1 MQKFLLLLTCLLA
14 SWTLAAQ
21 TRTVTGSVED
31 ESGTP
36 LIGVNVLVKGTSTG
50 TVTDFDGR
58 FTLEVPEGRNTLV
71 LSYTGYQSQE
81 VDITSSTNLEIVL
94 AEDIYG
100 LEEIVVVG
108 YSTQKKVNL
117 TGSVEVIEGSEV
129 ARQPVFQTS
138 QALVGL
144 APGLTATQSSGQPGG
159 DGATIR
165 IRGIGT
171 LGSGSKND
179 PLILVD
185 GIPDNLNGVDPNDIE
200 SISVLKD
207 AAAASIYG
215 SRAANGVI
223 LITTKRGAA
232 GEVKFNY
239 SNYVGVQEITQNLQ
253 FEDGLGYIENF
264 NKAQPGS
271 FDESFIND
279 YRAGKD
285 SNPDQY
291 PDTDWVN
298 ELFSET
304 GIQQYHRIAVNGGS
318 ENIRVAASISYMN
331 QKGNIPNF
339 EFQRYNGR
347 FNTDIKVSDKF
358 DINFDLNFRRSLN
371 EEPTAGLGLLTR
383 QAYRIAPL
391 FTAVN
396 SDGTYGQGFSE
407 RNPIAEVFSG
417 GMRNETFNYFRG
429 VLKANYRPVD
439 GLVVSMTYA
448 PQYNDNLFK
457 SFRAIW
463 EWVDVPSGTSGSE
476 PNQNFLSQS
485 NSRSFQDNFNVIANY
500 DKYLGDHR
508 IGVTAG
514 YEFLKFNGQSF
525 NAFRDNFTLQ
535 EFQQLN
541 QGSADNAQNSGSATL
556 NGLQSF
562 FGRINYSFD
571 DRYLLEANLRRD
583 ASSRFAKENRVSIF
597 PSFSV
602 GWRISQEAFMASQNL
617 FSDLKLRASWGQL
630 GNQQIGGDFP
640 YQSLFGIGSDNY
652 LFGGSIYTGGSQS
665 VLANRALQWET
676 TETTN
681 VGIDAGFLNNRLTLT
696 AEYYI
701 RQTKDILLE
710 ATIPLSTGLNPPFQN
725 VGTVEN
731 RGIDL
736 AVDWRNNVG
745 EFSYGVR
752 FNFADVVNEVT
763 DLGGLNELPPGNT
776 IVRVGE
782 PINAIYGYQ
791 VLGFFQSQ
799 NEIDGAPTH
808 FGQVLP
814 GDLRYEDVNGDGAIT
829 ADDRLV
835 IGNSIP
841 RKSYGLDLFAG
852 YKGFDL
858 NISFIGVGA
867 RDIVLGGDVA
877 YAFSNAGKI
886 QTWQTDSWTPE
897 NTDASYPRLFS
908 GTEHNN
914 WRTNSFWVFD
924 ASYFRLRNLTLGYT
938 FPETLLSSIFLDDLR
953 IYASGQN
960 LWTIDDMPEGI
971 DPTVPNFTGGGY
983 YPVTSVFT
991 LGLNVS
997 F

>member
-1 MQKFLLLLTCLLA
+1 M
-14 SWTLAAQ
+14 
-21 TRTVTGSVED
+21 VED
-31 ESGTP
+31 ETGTP
-36 LIGVNVLVKGTSTG
+36 LIGVNVLVKGTLAG
-50 TVTDFDGR
+50 TVTDFDGS
-58 FTLEVPEGRNTLV
+58 FTLDVPEGRDTLV
-71 LSYTGYQSQE
+71 FSYTGYRTTE
-81 VDITSSTNLEIVL
+81 VDITSSSNVELVL
-94 AEDIYG
+94 SQDIYG
-100 LEEIVVVG
+100 LDEVVVVG
-108 YSTQKKVNL
+108 YATQKEVNL
-117 TGSVEVIEGSEV
+117 TGSVEVIDGDEV

-138 QALVGL
+138 QALAGL
-144 APGLTATQSSGQPGG
+144 APGLTATQSSGQPGN

-171 LGSGSKND
+171 LGAGSKND

-232 GEVKFNY
+232 GEVKFSY
-239 SNYVGVQEITQNLQ
+239 SNNVGFQEITQNLQ
-253 FEDGLGYIENF
+253 YEDAIGYMENF

-271 FDESFIND
+271 FEESFINQ
-279 YRAGKD
+279 YRDNMA
-285 SNPDQY
+285 SNPDLY
-291 PDTDWVN
+291 PNTDWVD

-304 GIQQYHRIAVNGGS
+304 GMQQYHRLSVNGGS
-318 ENIRVAASISYMN
+318 ESIRIAASISYMN

-339 EFQRYNGR
+339 DFQRYNGR
-347 FNTDIKVSDKF
+347 FNSDIKVSDKF
-358 DINFDLNFRRSLN
+358 DINFDLNFRRTLN
-371 EEPTAGLGLLTR
+371 EEPTSGLGLLTR
-383 QAYRIAPL
+383 QAYRIPPL
-391 FTAVN
+391 FTGVN
-396 SDGTYGQGFSE
+396 SDGSYGQGFSE
-407 RNPIAEVFSG
+407 RNPIAEVFDG

-429 VLKANYRPVD
+429 VLKANFRPVE
-439 GLVVSMTYA
+439 GLVLSATYS
-448 PQYNDNLFK
+448 PQYNDDLFK

-463 EWVDVPSGTSGSE
+463 EWFDVPSGTSGTE
-476 PNQNFLSQS
+476 PNQNFLSQT
-485 NSRSFQDNFNVIANY
+485 NRRSFQDNFNFIVNY
-500 DKYLGDHR
+500 DKLYGNHHVGL
-508 IGVTAG
+508 TAG
-514 YEFLKFNGQSF
+514 YEFLKFDQQSF
-525 NAFRDNFTLQ
+525 SAFRDNFTLQ
-535 EFQQLN
+535 EFQQLD
-541 QGSADNAQNSGSATL
+541 QGSAENAQNGGSATL

-562 FGRINYSFD
+562 FGRINYAFD
-571 DRYLLEANLRRD
+571 DRYLLEANIRRD
-583 ASSRFAKENRVSIF
+583 ASSRFAEENRVSIF

-602 GWRISQEAFMASQNL
+602 GWRISQEDFMAAQNV

-640 YQSLFGIGSDNY
+640 YQSLFGIGNDNY
-652 LFGGSIYTGGSQS
+652 LFGGSIFTGGSQS
-665 VLANRALQWET
+665 VLANRGLQWET

-681 VGIDAGFLNNRLTLT
+681 FGVDAGFLNNRLTLS

-701 RQTKDILLE
+701 RKTEDILLE

-731 RGIDL
+731 QGVDL
-736 AVDWRNNVG
+736 ALDWRDKIGSV
-745 EFSYGVR
+745 SYGFR
-752 FNFADVVNEVT
+752 FNFADVTNEVV
-763 DLGGLNELPPGNT
+763 DLGGLNQLPPGNT

-782 PINAIYGYQ
+782 AINSIFGYQ
-791 VLGFFQSQ
+791 VMGFFQSQ
-799 NEIDGAPTH
+799 SEVDGAPTH

-814 GDLRYEDVNGDGAIT
+814 GDLRYDDVNADGVIT
-829 ADDRLV
+829 ADDRMV
-835 IGNSIP
+835 IGNPLP
-841 RKSYGLDLFAG
+841 RQTYGLDLFASF
-852 YKGFDL
+852 KGIDF
-858 NISFIGVGA
+858 NISMLGVGS
-867 RDIVLGGDVA
+867 RDVVLGGDVA

-924 ASYFRLRNLTLGYT
+924 ASYFRVRNVTLGYN
-938 FPETLLSSIFLDDLR
+938 FPASLMNRFFLEDLR

-960 LWTIDDMPEGI
+960 LFTVDNMPEGI

-983 YPVTSVFT
+983 YPITSVYT